1 MTRKEAKEMLPIIQA
16 FANGETIECNSEINP
31 DKWYMVD
38 KEDDELKF
46 DRSPESY
53 RIKNKCKNKPEQR
66 SSIWERLK
74 ICWSVLTKS
83 NYIYFGVSKNPVE
96 WNEDGSYK
104 RLKRGCLKSYNCVSY
119 DLHFETNK
127 GVSNLHDLVWST
139 VEEFARRA
147 QNGEF

>member
-1 MTRKEAKEMLPIIQA
+1 MTREEVQKMMPVIKA
-16 FANGETIECNSEINP
+16 FANGEPVECKSELNGQ
-31 DKWYMVD
+31 WYSVT
-38 KEDDELKF
+38 KELRFEH
-46 DRSPESY
+46 SPESY
-53 RIKNKCKNKPEQR
+53 RIKKKCENIPEQR

-83 NYIYFGVSKNPVE
+83 NYIYFGISKNPVE

-104 RLKRGCLKSYNCVSY
+104 RLKRGCLKSYNSVSY
-119 DLHFETNK
+119 DLHFETNN